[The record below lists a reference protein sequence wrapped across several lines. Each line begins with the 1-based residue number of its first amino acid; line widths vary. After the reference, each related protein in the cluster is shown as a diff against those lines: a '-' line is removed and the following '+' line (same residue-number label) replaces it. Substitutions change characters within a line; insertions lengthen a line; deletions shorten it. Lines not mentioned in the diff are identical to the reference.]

1 MSKSQTMRYPALFL
15 TLLFLDYYFTFLRL
29 EIRLRDPLLL
39 ALRDSNPTVRLS
51 GLAPASFNYLTC
63 NCLTAIGTHRRHP
76 SRARGSIP
84 VPNLSSKHPAVCNL
98 QMTTETTM

>member
-1 MSKSQTMRYPALFL
+1 MRYPALFF
-15 TLLFLDYYFTFLRL
+15 TLLFLGYYFTFLRW

-39 ALRDSNPTVRLS
+39 ALRDSNPTVQYAFLISLS
-51 GLAPASFNYLTC
+51 ASFNYLTC

-98 QMTTETTM
+98 QTTDETDM